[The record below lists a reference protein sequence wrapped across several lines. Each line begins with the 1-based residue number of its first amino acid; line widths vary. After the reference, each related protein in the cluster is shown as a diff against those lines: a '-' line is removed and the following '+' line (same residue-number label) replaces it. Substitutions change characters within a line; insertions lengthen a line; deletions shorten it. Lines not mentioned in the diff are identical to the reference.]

1 VASDL
6 KHRLIAAAQ
15 ECIAEVGIAN
25 TTTRKVAE
33 RVGVSH
39 GTIAYYFKNRKGL
52 LDAAMIDLATS
63 YVDRLYSLEDE
74 TQYGPPGPEAL
85 DKLVDS
91 WIERNRAGPG
101 FVVQMIDA
109 GLHDM
114 ELRDVHNRFVLYGSR
129 LIESFIQAGIEAGH
143 YRADISPHLA
153 AKLIHGVLVWWGSEL
168 GGAAVSRDLAS
179 DLVRLAVQL
188 LRPEDTEGAETVVGR
203 FDGES
208 TMNIVRSS
216 FLADPRLNREAASAL
231 GDAVETMYLIAADR
245 QPADRALKV
254 EASD

>member
-1 VASDL
+1 MASDL

-15 ECIAEVGIAN
+15 ECIAEFGIAN

-52 LDAAMIDLATS
+52 LDAAMIDLATA

-114 ELRDVHNRFVLYGSR
+114 ELRDVHNRFVLYGSK
-129 LIESFIQAGIEAGH
+129 LIESFIRAGIDSGR
-143 YRADISPHLA
+143 YRSDISPEMA

-168 GGAAVSRDLAS
+168 GGAAVSRDMAS

-188 LRPEDTEGAETVVGR
+188 LKPEDANSAGR
-203 FDGES
+203 NVERFAGES
-208 TMNIVRSS
+208 TINIVRSS
-216 FLADPRLNREAASAL
+216 FLADPRLDRDAARAL
-231 GDAVETMYLIAADR
+231 ADAVETMYLIAASR
-245 QPADRALKV
+245 QDDGSL
-254 EASD
+254 EAEAKG